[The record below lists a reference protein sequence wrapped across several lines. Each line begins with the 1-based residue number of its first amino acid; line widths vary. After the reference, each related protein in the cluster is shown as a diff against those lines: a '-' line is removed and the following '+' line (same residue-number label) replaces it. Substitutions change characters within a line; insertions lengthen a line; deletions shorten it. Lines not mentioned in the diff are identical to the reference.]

1 MEYFKEFE
9 VKVET
14 ECVIRSC
21 NECDGND
28 VLEVLG
34 TLIGKRTS
42 CSLIPENR
50 LLRRSIV

>member
-34 TLIGKRTS
+34 TAHRETDFPLTYPG
-42 CSLIPENR
+42 E
-50 LLRRSIV
+50 